1 MIFVIVL
8 STFIFLADRLLKIL
22 VFSNLNIG
30 DSIPLI
36 PGVVHITPVENTG
49 VAFGLLENLDPLV
62 FIFITFVS
70 IFLVII
76 YFFVKKPSSFLAIS
90 ALSII
95 CGGALGNLFD
105 RFFYGHVLDFIDL
118 RIWPVFNIADAAI
131 SIGAVLL
138 FVYLF
143 KRERV

>member
-49 VAFGLLENLDPLV
+49 VAFGLLENLDPSV

-76 YFFVKKPSSFLAIS
+76 YFFVKKPNSFLAIS

>member
-49 VAFGLLENLDPLV
+49 VAFGLLENLDPSV
-62 FIFITFVS
+62 FILITFVS

-76 YFFVKKPSSFLAIS
+76 YFFVKNPSSFLVIS

-143 KRERV
+143 KRERA